1 MVFKAGILLISL
13 LVGSL
18 ALPLNEEQ
26 DNSIFFD
33 NTVVNPS
40 IIGGDVSPLVPHMVS
55 LSSGSMIRS
64 FFCGASLISERHV
77 LTAAHCISASLSDGS
92 LSSSIRGKVG
102 SVSQYLGGSD
112 YSFSQGAIHPDYNS
126 RSIKNDIGYLMTSV
140 PVVLGDNVKPVAL
153 SFDFV
158 GGDVPTIVNGWGR
171 TVVGGPASLVL
182 RELRPFT
189 VDGEQCVKDVD
200 RRKQELNR
208 PNTPSVDPE
217 IEICAYLRANSGMCH
232 GDSGSAL
239 VDLRN
244 NKQIGLASWVLPCA
258 RGAPDMFVRVS
269 AYQSWIQQILN

>member
-1 MVFKAGILLISL
+1 MVFKAGFLLISL

-33 NTVVNPS
+33 NTIVNPL
-40 IIGGDVSPLVPHMVS
+40 IIGGDVSPLVPHMVA
-55 LSSGSMIRS
+55 LSSGIMVRS
-64 FFCGASLISERHV
+64 FFCGGSLISDRIV
-77 LTAAHCISASLSDGS
+77 LTAAHCIRGS
-92 LSSSIRGKVG
+92 VSGGSVSSSVRGKMG
-102 SVSQYLGGSD
+102 SVSQSFGGSD
-112 YSFSQGAIHPDYNS
+112 YSFSQGAIHPDYNH
-126 RSIKNDIGYLMTSV
+126 RSIKNDIGYLKTSV
-140 PVVLGDNVKPVAL
+140 PVVFGDNVKPVAL

-171 TVVGGPASLVL
+171 TVVGGPASPVL

-189 VDGEQCVKDVD
+189 VDGEQCVKDVA
-200 RRKQELNR
+200 RRARELNR
-208 PNTPSVDPE
+208 PLTPPVDPE
-217 IEICAYLRANSGMCH
+217 VEVCAYLRASSGMCH

-244 NKQIGLASWVLPCA
+244 NKQIGVVSWGLACA
-258 RGAPDMFVRVS
+258 NRAPDMFARVS